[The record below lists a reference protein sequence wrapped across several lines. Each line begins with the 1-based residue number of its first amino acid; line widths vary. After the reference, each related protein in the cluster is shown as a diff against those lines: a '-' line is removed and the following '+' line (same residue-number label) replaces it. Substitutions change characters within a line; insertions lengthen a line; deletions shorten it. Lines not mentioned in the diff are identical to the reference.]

1 MYLILY
7 KNELDQ
13 LECDYITYNHI
24 LSILSNMRISN
35 NKKSLYF
42 FKYNKDQD
50 ILYLN
55 YPLNFYY
62 KKNKINDTSFHNH
75 NNNEKIESDQYVEIR
90 ICKYPQ
96 LRVVVNIDNLGI

>member
-13 LECDYITYNHI
+13 LECDYIKYNHI
-24 LSILSNMRISN
+24 INLISNIN
-35 NKKSLYF
+35 NKKTLYF
-42 FKYNKDQD
+42 FKYNKDQN
-50 ILYLN
+50 IFYLN

-62 KKNKINDTSFHNH
+62 KKNKIIDISLNDYSNYE
-75 NNNEKIESDQYVEIR
+75 NIESDQYLEIR
-90 ICKYPQ
+90 LCKYPQ

>member
-13 LECDYITYNHI
+13 LECDYIKYNHI
-24 LSILSNMRISN
+24 NHILNIN
-35 NKKSLYF
+35 NNRTLYF

-62 KKNKINDTSFHNH
+62 KKNKINDISLNYY
-75 NNNEKIESDQYVEIR
+75 NDYNDYEKIESDQYVEIR
-90 ICKYPQ
+90 LCKYPQ

>member
-13 LECDYITYNHI
+13 LECDYIKYNHI
-24 LSILSNMRISN
+24 INLISN
-35 NKKSLYF
+35 SHKKTLYF
-42 FKYNKDQD
+42 FKYNKDQN

-62 KKNKINDTSFHNH
+62 KKNKIIDISLNDYSNY
-75 NNNEKIESDQYVEIR
+75 EKIESDQYVEIR
-90 ICKYPQ
+90 LCKYPQ
-96 LRVVVNIDNLGI
+96 LRLVVNIDNLGI